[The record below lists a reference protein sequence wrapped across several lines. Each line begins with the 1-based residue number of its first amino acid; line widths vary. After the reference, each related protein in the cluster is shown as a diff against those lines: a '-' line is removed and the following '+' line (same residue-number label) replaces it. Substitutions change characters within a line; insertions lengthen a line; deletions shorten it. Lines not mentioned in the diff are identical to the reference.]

1 MELSEAP
8 ARIDLGF
15 LVVHCLTADGGV
27 IGVDEDSIRLSCVR
41 SSDSCSKLSY
51 HLWIHYQC
59 HSSFHLSF
67 PCPWACRPFDPKHW
81 HPLDP
86 LDVHGRLGFEPI
98 PRERERGGR
107 RATKRG
113 GGAGGGWRCRR
124 NRRKAR
130 QGDLPS
136 QPEPGGHGQAHV
148 RAVRGTGD
156 LDPLEGED
164 RRFHLKGAPAGA
176 LEPKWLKAK
185 SQNCSELSFRA
196 EAGLTSLACRPGC
209 AANSQRHSK
218 GRRDTFQLRRLQ
230 SRRQA
235 RMTHQPTSVPAP
247 SGPAW
252 PLRLLRCCPKR

>member
-107 RATKRG
+107 RATGRG
-113 GGAGGGWRCRR
+113 GGAGGGWKAPPGRLPGPRGAGAAKATCFP
-124 NRRKAR
+124 NRSQAATDK
-130 QGDLPS
+130 LTCEPS
-136 QPEPGGHGQAHV
+136 V
-148 RAVRGTGD
+148 
-156 LDPLEGED
+156 
-164 RRFHLKGAPAGA
+164 APATSTLRRVRIAGSILRGRSA
-176 LEPKWLKAK
+176 TLEPKWLKAK

-196 EAGLTSLACRPGC
+196 EAGLTSLACRPGWLLLIRSATPYVSAAAATKPPASQDDSSANLC
-209 AANSQRHSK
+209 ASS
-218 GRRDTFQLRRLQ
+218 LR
-230 SRRQA
+230 
-235 RMTHQPTSVPAP
+235 P
-247 SGPAW
+247 GP
-252 PLRLLRCCPKR
+252 